1 MSQNDLN
8 KIDLVIIISTIP
20 GVPLAPGWFAALN
33 SLPVVILGHFWH
45 AWKWWF
51 SPKIIFFRHVRNDQ
65 IWPPVPSSI
74 VFLVPIRIQ
83 GACTCFLGGS
93 DPHWLTHRSRRSS
106 VDFNRPA
113 GFHRHTCEGKHT
125 CVHMYVMWR
134 GRHKCVETKTLNA
147 SVPRRALSAFQNSKQ
162 FPTTTMRQC

>member
-1 MSQNDLN
+1 M
-8 KIDLVIIISTIP
+8 
-20 GVPLAPGWFAALN
+20 
-33 SLPVVILGHFWH
+33 VILGHFRH
-45 AWKWWF
+45 ARNGDFHPKSSFSGMSEMTKYDHQYRVQFFSWF
-51 SPKIIFFRHVRNDQ
+51 QYGFKAQ
-65 IWPPVPSSI
+65 
-74 VFLVPIRIQ
+74 
-83 GACTCFLGGS
+83 CTCFLGGS

-147 SVPRRALSAFQNSKQ
+147 SVARRALSAFQNSKQ